1 MEDVTEKY
9 IVLDSTGAF
18 VGEFNS
24 YKSAV
29 EFKQAIHRM
38 DWSVRKQGRVST
50 KRQKHAVRFCEE
62 MLHITFHGNIE
73 DFHDCSRFLSE
84 HLDYAKSV
92 WEDALSSYYSN
103 FDY

>member
-1 MEDVTEKY
+1 MEDAIEKY

-38 DWSVRKQGRVST
+38 DWSIRKQSRVST

-62 MLHITFHGNIE
+62 ILHIIFHGNIE
-73 DFHDCSRFLSE
+73 DFNDCSRFLSE
-84 HLDYAKSV
+84 YLDDAKCRH
-92 WEDALSSYYSN
+92 EDAVWSYYCN